1 MLGTIKV
8 PISLKLIGENL
19 PKSQYDEDKKK
30 EREKR
35 NSDIKLAQIQEEE
48 NEEPIIVNQ
57 RGSQDLPGDTPS
69 QAQVPRRQHRH
80 PKVKNDIFSKK

>member
-30 EREKR
+30 E
-35 NSDIKLAQIQEEE
+35 DA
-48 NEEPIIVNQ
+48 
-57 RGSQDLPGDTPS
+57 
-69 QAQVPRRQHRH
+69 
-80 PKVKNDIFSKK
+80 PKDHSNTEIE